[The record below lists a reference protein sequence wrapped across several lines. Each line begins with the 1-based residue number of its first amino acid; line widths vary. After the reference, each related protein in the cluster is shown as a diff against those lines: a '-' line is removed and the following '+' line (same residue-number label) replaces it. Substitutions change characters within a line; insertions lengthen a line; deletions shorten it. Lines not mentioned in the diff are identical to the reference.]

1 MNDFAI
7 VAIVLALFLGFG
19 VAMGVLIVSAFSR
32 RRAYRYLEESD
43 RWQPPEDD
51 DRPPRWPSA

>member
-19 VAMGVLIVSAFSR
+19 MGMGVLIVSVLPR
-32 RRAYRYLEESD
+32 RRAYRHPENSD
-43 RWQPPEDD
+43 RWQLPEDD
-51 DRPPRWPSA
+51 DRPPRWPGV